1 MCHDSMSH
9 QILDLAEDLN
19 EQLVGQ
25 INAPFVILRDEA
37 IYLVTRVRKNY
48 TGFTVVHGN

>member
-1 MCHDSMSH
+1 VCHGSMSH

-25 INAPFVILRDEA
+25 INTPFVILRDKA
-37 IYLVTRVRKNY
+37 ACSDTRI
-48 TGFTVVHGN
+48 

>member
-9 QILDLAEDLN
+9 QVLDLAGDLN

-25 INAPFVILRDEA
+25 INTPFVILRDKA
-37 IYLVTRVRKNY
+37 TCNDRYI
-48 TGFTVVHGN
+48 